1 VITETVFTWP
11 GAGLLMVE
19 ATMARDYSLIMGL
32 TLAIGVAVLA
42 ANLLT
47 DVMYAV
53 SDPRIRY

>member
-1 VITETVFTWP
+1 
-11 GAGLLMVE
+11 MVE